1 MSTTNSLNGQRVIV
15 IGGGSG
21 IGLAAAKKAAV
32 LGAEVVIASRSSERL
47 EQAKTAI
54 TGNVSTAVLDFRNEA
69 EVNAFFE
76 ETGQFDHLVVTA
88 GELKHG
94 SGKLADLDTA
104 SSREQFESRFW
115 GPYLAVRYGSP
126 LIRKTGSITLT
137 SGFFGDKAIAGAS
150 VPSAVHGA
158 VENLGR
164 VLAVELAPVRV
175 NVISPG
181 YADTPLHDG
190 LTPEQKQAWF
200 DQTAPALPVRR
211 IASADDIAGG
221 ILFLIGNSYTTG
233 LTLTVDGGARLV

>member
-1 MSTTNSLNGQRVIV
+1 MGSVSLLSEEDRES
-15 IGGGSG
+15 GSQ
-21 IGLAAAKKAAV
+21 LPKKAAV

>member
-1 MSTTNSLNGQRVIV
+1 MSTPNSLNGQRVII

-21 IGLAAAKKAAV
+21 IGLAAAKQASG
-32 LGAEVVIASRSSERL
+32 LGAEIVLAGRSPERL
-47 EQAKTAI
+47 EQAKAAI
-54 TGNVSTAVLDFRNEA
+54 PGAVSTAALDFRNED
-69 EVNAFFE
+69 EVKAFFE
-76 ETGQFDHLVVTA
+76 ETGEFDHLVVTA

-126 LIRKTGSITLT
+126 LIRQSGSITLT
-137 SGFFGDKAIAGAS
+137 SGFFGDKAIPGAS

-158 VENLGR
+158 IENLGR
-164 VLAVELAPVRV
+164 VLAFELAPLRV

-190 LTPEQKQAWF
+190 LPPEQKQAWF
-200 DQTAPALPVRR
+200 DQTAPTLPVRR

-221 ILFLIGNSYTTG
+221 ILFLIGNGYTTG